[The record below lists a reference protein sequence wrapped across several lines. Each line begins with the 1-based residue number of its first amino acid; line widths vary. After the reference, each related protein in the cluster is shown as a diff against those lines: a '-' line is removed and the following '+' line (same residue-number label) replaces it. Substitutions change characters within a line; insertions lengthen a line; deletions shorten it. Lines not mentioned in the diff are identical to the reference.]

1 MSEHISGIAESATS
15 SSIGSIVAKTAAA
28 GGSLGVPAAL
38 PIPDVQPWMQTHILG
53 SLSPGD
59 ICQLAGTAYI
69 IGLVIVALMKKYR
82 ALKKMDKTRLN
93 PTIMGGSGGNG
104 P

>member
-1 MSEHISGIAESATS
+1 MSGQSEVIESAAS
-15 SSIGSIVAKTAAA
+15 SSVGSIVAKTAAT

-69 IGLVIVALMKKYR
+69 IGLVIVALIKKYR
-82 ALKKMDKTRLN
+82 ALKKLN
-93 PTIMGGSGGNG
+93 KKLFDSTIMGGSGGGG

>member
-1 MSEHISGIAESATS
+1 MSEHAEVIESAAS
-15 SSIGSIVAKTAAA
+15 SSVGSIAIKTAAV
-28 GGSLGVPAAL
+28 GGSLDVPSRL

-69 IGLVIVALMKKYR
+69 IGLVIVALIKKYR
-82 ALKKMDKTRLN
+82 TFKKLN
-93 PTIMGGSGGNG
+93 KKLFEATMMGGSGGNG